1 MHAIAQDGRKMRRTD
16 DAGQSVTPF
25 GKSLKLPS
33 IVCQGI
39 PFFFTFLCAVHAA
52 SRHYCPNHIHD
63 IDGEALE
70 TRYRTLTRSHFR
82 VFLRPTLKSLTDR
95 LGEGFM

>member
-39 PFFFTFLCAVHAA
+39 SFFLPSFARFTQQVAIIVPIISMISMVKHSKL
-52 SRHYCPNHIHD
+52 D
-63 IDGEALE
+63 IELWQDRISVYSSAL
-70 TRYRTLTRSHFR
+70 L
-82 VFLRPTLKSLTDR
+82 
-95 LGEGFM
+95 